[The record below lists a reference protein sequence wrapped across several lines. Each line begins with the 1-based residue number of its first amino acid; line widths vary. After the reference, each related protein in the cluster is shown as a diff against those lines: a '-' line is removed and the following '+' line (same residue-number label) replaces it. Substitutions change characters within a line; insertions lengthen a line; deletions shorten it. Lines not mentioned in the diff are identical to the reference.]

1 MCLIVVALGGSARY
15 PFVVAANRDERH
27 ARPTQAAAWWRES
40 PNVFGGRDL
49 HAGGSWLAVD
59 RRGRMAAV
67 TNVRDPPPEPA
78 ARSRGALV
86 AEYLGGDDP
95 ALVYASRAARDGARF
110 GAFNLLV
117 FDGAELH
124 YSSNRS
130 TSTALGAGV
139 HAFSNAPRE
148 VEWPKIASARAGVTD
163 LLAHDLPL
171 EPLLELLTWHRD
183 TGPLEERYR
192 SAHFVVG
199 PTYGTRCSTVV
210 LRDDTGVVTFV
221 ERSFDAEGRR
231 IGEVRETFSIERR

>member
-1 MCLIVVALGGSARY
+1 MCLIVVALDRSTRY
-15 PFVVAANRDERH
+15 PFVVAANRDEQH
-27 ARPTQAAAWWRES
+27 ARPTHTAAWWPEL

-49 HAGGSWLAVD
+49 RAGGSWLAVD

-95 ALVYASRAARDGARF
+95 ALVYATRAARDGARF

-117 FDGAELH
+117 FDGTELH

-130 TSTALGAGV
+130 AAAALGTGV
-139 HAFSNAPRE
+139 HALSNAPRE
-148 VEWPKIASARAGVTD
+148 VEWPKIATAREGVVG
-163 LLAHDLPL
+163 LLAHAMPL
-171 EPLLELLTWHRD
+171 EPLFELLTRRQD
-183 TGPLEERYR
+183 AGPFEERYR

-199 PTYGTRCSTVV
+199 STYGTRSSTVV
-210 LRDDTGVVTFV
+210 LRDNAGVVTFV
-221 ERSFDAEGRR
+221 ERSFDAEGQRV
-231 IGEVRETFSIERR
+231 GEVRETFSI